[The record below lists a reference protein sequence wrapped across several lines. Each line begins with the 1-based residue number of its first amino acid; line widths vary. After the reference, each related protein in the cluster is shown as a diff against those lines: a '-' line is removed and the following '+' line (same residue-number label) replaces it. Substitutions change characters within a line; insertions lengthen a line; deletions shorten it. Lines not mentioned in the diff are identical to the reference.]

1 MKIKVTNLQNE
12 EIEIDIINYDDIQI
26 EDKNGFFKKL
36 SHIFMTVNDVFKNGF
51 LKKLIDSHK
60 TLVDQDA
67 LLDFLAENYEPEE
80 LIYDCPVDACWKWKD

>member
-1 MKIKVTNLQNE
+1 MKIKVTNLKNE
-12 EIEIDIINYDDIQI
+12 EIEIDITNYDGIQI

-36 SHIFMTVNDVFKNGF
+36 SHNLMI
-51 LKKLIDSHK
+51 LIDQE
-60 TLVDQDA
+60 D

>member
-12 EIEIDIINYDDIQI
+12 EIEIDITNYDDIQI

-36 SHIFMTVNDVFKNGF
+36 SHNLMI
-51 LKKLIDSHK
+51 LIDQE
-60 TLVDQDA
+60 D

-80 LIYDCPVDACWKWKD
+80 LIYDCPVDACWKWND